1 MVEDHQIKK
10 LLLTELFKGPSLQLA
25 LSRPQMEED
34 GVYFIKMSVFLF
46 NLQRVAIEYTQHL
59 IEQKAAQEKKLE
71 ELRKEVLALKIM
83 KS

>member
-34 GVYFIKMSVFLF
+34 GVYFIKMSVFL
-46 NLQRVAIEYTQHL
+46 L
-59 IEQKAAQEKKLE
+59 ICN
-71 ELRKEVLALKIM
+71 V
-83 KS
+83 